1 MSNAISAQGTLL
13 ARAPAAT
20 PTVFTTIAELRDMSG
35 PTMSRNE
42 IETTPHNDTEEAFVM
57 GIRRKGDMTF
67 TIGYLPGD
75 PTHDELT
82 GLMKALIDNSRD
94 IYRLTFPEGSQ
105 WLFSGYVKGINPSM
119 PVDDGLTAEV
129 TIRPTGT
136 MSFA

>member
-13 ARAPAAT
+13 ARAPIAT

-35 PTMSRNE
+35 PSMDRNE
-42 IETTPHNDTEEAFVM
+42 IETTPHNDTMEAFVL
-57 GIRRKGDMTF
+57 GIRRMQPMTV

-75 PTHDELT
+75 STHDELT
-82 GLMKALIDNSRD
+82 GLMKAHIDSSRD
-94 IYRLTFPEGSQ
+94 IYRLTFPDGSI
-105 WLFSGYVKGINPSM
+105 WLFSGYVKNITPDM

-129 TIRPTGT
+129 TIRPTGL